1 MPNPKIELG
10 RKGKPKI
17 VRPPGYVRPPGQSA
31 ADDETRAAKRVKLRL
46 VEGRG

>member
-1 MPNPKIELG
+1 MPKPNIELG

-17 VRPPGYVRPPGQSA
+17 VRPPGYVRPPSESPE
-31 ADDETRAAKRVKLRL
+31 DDAIRAAKRVKLRL